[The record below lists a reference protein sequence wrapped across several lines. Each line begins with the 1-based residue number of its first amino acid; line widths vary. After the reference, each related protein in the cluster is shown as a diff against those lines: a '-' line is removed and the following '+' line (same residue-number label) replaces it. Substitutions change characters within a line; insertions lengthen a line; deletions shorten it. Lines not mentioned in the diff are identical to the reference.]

1 MNSIGPE
8 LAQVSP
14 CPGENTR
21 ARAHGADSAQKTL
34 AF

>member
-14 CPGENTR
+14 CLGENTR
-21 ARAHGADSAQKTL
+21 AHARVADFTQKTL

>member
-14 CPGENTR
+14 CPGQNMR
-21 ARAHGADSAQKTL
+21 ARARDDNFMQKTL
-34 AF
+34 AI